1 MYMHSSRNFKNKGKA
16 VEHESDKNEEEED
29 GFSGIAAAP
38 VTCMTIQKRQTYKRC
53 TNFLYI
59 LLCFFNH
66 GLSIDGKCE
75 RRRKNS
81 WFLGIFFS
89 GEEFSGEQWRKEKM
103 NRAERLE
110 KQLKT
115 RWAVEE
121 VIEEQLN
128 RFHAQYNQAMI
139 PTKLK
144 DIAHL
149 LTPKWAPPQELA
161 ALSWYGDWRPSTIP
175 VLLHSLINSSSSF
188 STSLAADSEWVK
200 TVMKQLINELR
211 VEEAVIDEEMAE
223 IQANCIFHL
232 PFGITKKKKKNKKD
246 GDALACVYTE
256 FRKVH
261 QVLTKAQNLRL
272 KAMDMAVKKVLSPTD
287 AAEFLVAF
295 AKIQDLIHQH
305 AMNMKLTN
313 GPISVPTK

>member
-1 MYMHSSRNFKNKGKA
+1 MENVREK
-16 VEHESDKNEEEED
+16 E
-29 GFSGIAAAP
+29 
-38 VTCMTIQKRQTYKRC
+38 
-53 TNFLYI
+53 
-59 LLCFFNH
+59 
-66 GLSIDGKCE
+66 
-75 RRRKNS
+75 KNS

-188 STSLAADSEWVK
+188 STSLAADADWVK

-232 PFGITKKKKKNKKD
+232 PF
-246 GDALACVYTE
+246 ACVYTE

>member
-1 MYMHSSRNFKNKGKA
+1 MYTHSSRNFKNKGKA

-53 TNFLYI
+53 
-59 LLCFFNH
+59 
-66 GLSIDGKCE
+66 
-75 RRRKNS
+75 
-81 WFLGIFFS
+81 
-89 GEEFSGEQWRKEKM
+89 EEFSGEQWRKEKM

-188 STSLAADSEWVK
+188 STSLAADADWVK

-211 VEEAVIDEEMAE
+211 VEEA
-223 IQANCIFHL
+223 
-232 PFGITKKKKKNKKD
+232 
-246 GDALACVYTE
+246 
-256 FRKVH
+256 
-261 QVLTKAQNLRL
+261 VLTKAQNLRL